1 MTRGTVRRAG
11 NQVVNKPRVL
21 FGVLLA
27 GIAVG
32 GYGGSSALAATATS
46 YRPLSQDGGGD
57 MNRQNSSIVS
67 DGQTTRIVV
76 TVDGKTCRKE
86 VPGHGVSVRT
96 VTVNSQA
103 YIEVTDKDGT
113 TRRYT
118 CE

>member
-1 MTRGTVRRAG
+1 MIRGATAG
-11 NQVVNKPRVL
+11 KAANQVVNKPRAL
-21 FGVLLA
+21 AGVLLA

-46 YRPLSQDGGGD
+46 HRPPSQDGGD
-57 MNRQNSSIVS
+57 MKRQSSSIVS
-67 DGQTTRIVV
+67 DGHTTKVVV
-76 TVDGKTCRKE
+76 TVNGKTCRKE

-113 TRRYT
+113 TRRYA
-118 CE
+118 CG